1 MCGLLGFCDLDNNIF
16 TKDEKVEIIEKMKK
30 TLSRRGPDESGSY
43 ISNVIIVVKNLLRS
57 IGVILFAYI
66 INDSI

>member
-1 MCGLLGFCDLDNNIF
+1 MCGILGFCDLDNNIF

-43 ISNVIIVVKNLLRS
+43 I
-57 IGVILFAYI
+57 
-66 INDSI
+66 